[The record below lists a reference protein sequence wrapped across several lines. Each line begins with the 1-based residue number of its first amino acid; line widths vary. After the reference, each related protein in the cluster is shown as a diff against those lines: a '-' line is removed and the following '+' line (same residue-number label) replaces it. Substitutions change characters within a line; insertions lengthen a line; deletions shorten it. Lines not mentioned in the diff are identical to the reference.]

1 MACQPVRMNAE
12 DEVVVAEGVAPN
24 GDTWAV
30 MYRPE
35 GEGGRHHMAL
45 FVNGGIRVDGS
56 GWDIPGTTEI
66 GFNSGLKPGSGQ
78 FYLFG
83 IVTSRIKTVRAESHE
98 AQDWSEVATSAL
110 PGVTTDDGSA
120 LRTFVLVRPP
130 VDNVTALV
138 GVDRDGRVVQRIS
151 FPGPLVMSEVW
162 APLHLLEVVEARVRT
177 GPDGEKTPM
186 RALLDG
192 TDIVVT
198 FHWRDDPQLYGV
210 RFATTEAPE
219 GPSTGEVCETAEE
232 WAQEVA
238 LVLMEELDTG
248 LVTRGRRVVSPS
260 GVVELDYRHVALPR
274 P

>member
-1 MACQPVRMNAE
+1 M
-12 DEVVVAEGVAPN
+12 
-24 GDTWAV
+24 
-30 MYRPE
+30 
-35 GEGGRHHMAL
+35 RH
-45 FVNGGIRVDGS
+45 
-56 GWDIPGTTEI
+56 E
-66 GFNSGLKPGSGQ
+66 
-78 FYLFG
+78 
-83 IVTSRIKTVRAESHE
+83 RAF
-98 AQDWSEVATSAL
+98 AARLD
-110 PGVTTDDGSA
+110 
-120 LRTFVLVRPP
+120 
-130 VDNVTALV
+130 
-138 GVDRDGRVVQRIS
+138 
-151 FPGPLVMSEVW
+151 VMSEVW

-260 GVVELDYRHVALPR
+260 GVVELDYRHDDPAYQERATTLPPLPDGYYYRVVALP
-274 P
+274 PETD